1 MADSTIDSELFILQ
15 DNWPGDADPGLV
27 QDPPRD
33 GFTGSDHHNSSTAVY
48 QVGAKIQ
55 IYNEGTSGK
64 AGWATFI
71 YLQVG
76 TQDATTV
83 LAAKSLV
90 VPDSSTTWYQVTNDP
105 LQAVVL
111 PCGMAA
117 YALSAMTNAYYGWF
131 WCGGVCP
138 EEAVSGLAGTYVTE
152 GNVVA
157 GDLTAHEAA
166 AGVIGLGPR
175 AAGEGCI
182 GFAIAG
188 DVT

>member
-1 MADSTIDSELFILQ
+1 MADSTIDSELFTL
-15 DNWPGDADPGLV
+15 DDRWPGDADPGLA

-33 GFTGSDHHNSSTAVY
+33 GFDGTDHHNVAAAAY
-48 QVGAKIQ
+48 QVGQKIQ
-55 IYNEGTSGK
+55 VYNDGTTGK
-64 AGWATFI
+64 AGWSTFI

-76 TQDATTV
+76 TQDVTTV
-83 LAAKSLV
+83 IAAKSLV
-90 VPDSSTTWYQVTNDP
+90 VPDSNTTYYQVTNDP
-105 LQAVVL
+105 ARAVCL

-117 YALSAMTNAYYGWF
+117 YAIGAVTNAYYAWF

-138 EEAVSGLAGTYVTE
+138 ETFDSDLAGTYATD

-157 GDLTAHEAA
+157 GDLTAHVLA

-182 GFAIAG
+182 GFSIAG